1 MPACCTG
8 PCPKRLAFHANAVSR
23 CCARL
28 AADKRALPSQRAL
41 ASAMQSFATVIA
53 DCDTARQQKMSETSD
68 RADALLALANAQ
80 IADVDGRMKLLADS
94 IDGLRLQLK
103 IATDDNARKRDA
115 IVTLV
120 ELARSEIS
128 GAQKDW
134 VAGGPGAML
143 AVAS

>member
-1 MPACCTG
+1 
-8 PCPKRLAFHANAVSR
+8 
-23 CCARL
+23 
-28 AADKRALPSQRAL
+28 
-41 ASAMQSFATVIA
+41 MQSFATVIA